1 MSKGNRNCQFDVLI
15 NIDNR
20 EHYVSVETLDNHFT
34 KELSSMLTALDEIIK
49 EDADPT
55 LTVLASAQKKILELY
70 RDKVAIDMFMDC
82 YAESLKH
89 EGSDYDE

>member
-1 MSKGNRNCQFDVLI
+1 MKNGNRNCQFDVRI

-34 KELSSMLTALDEIIK
+34 KELSSMLTALDEIIEEN
-49 EDADPT
+49 EDECMC
-55 LTVLASAQKKILELY
+55 VLASAQKKILELY

>member
-20 EHYVSVETLDNHFT
+20 EHYVSVEAPDNHFT
-34 KELSSMLTALDEIIK
+34 KELSSMLTALDEIIEK
-49 EDADPT
+49 TDDEAMR
-55 LTVLASAQKKILELY
+55 VLCSAQKKILELY

>member
-1 MSKGNRNCQFDVLI
+1 MKNGNRNCQFGVKI
-15 NIDNR
+15 TIDNR

-34 KELSSMLTALDEIIK
+34 KELSSMLTALDEII
-49 EDADPT
+49 EG
-55 LTVLASAQKKILELY
+55 TVDEAMRVLCSAQKKAFELY